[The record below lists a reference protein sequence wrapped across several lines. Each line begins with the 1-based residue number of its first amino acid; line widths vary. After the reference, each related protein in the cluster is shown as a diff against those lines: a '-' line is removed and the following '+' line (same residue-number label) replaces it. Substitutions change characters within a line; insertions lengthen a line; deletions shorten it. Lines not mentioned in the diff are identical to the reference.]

1 DRGLRITKGV
11 PVVRGDHGALQTI
24 LLGVWQV
31 AASSLTT
38 GSACLRSGGSSTIF
52 TSKNTSF
59 GRRFAV
65 ARKNCTNDLLAAHYP
80 TPSRRTWRGGLYVR
94 TLHGE
99 STTRHLLCALRGQ
112 SVRFSSHRDGAPA
125 VGTSARRHTYHQ
137 PVPAFSC
144 LGRVHPQ
151 AD

>member
-80 TPSRRTWRGGLYVR
+80 TPSRRTWRGGLIC
-94 TLHGE
+94 
-99 STTRHLLCALRGQ
+99 SNTTRRKHDASSSLRATRPVSSVLL
-112 SVRFSSHRDGAPA
+112 
-125 VGTSARRHTYHQ
+125 T
-137 PVPAFSC
+137 
-144 LGRVHPQ
+144 
-151 AD
+151 